1 MNEKCIAITQTLN
14 DALLKAPHDLRAP
27 IVNIH
32 GFAGELEIA
41 IADLTAL
48 IEKHRDVLP
57 EDFRA
62 DSSAIVQD
70 DLTPCLEF
78 LKQANQQL
86 DNRIDELAHF
96 IATDRSDPVASEA

>member
-1 MNEKCIAITQTLN
+1 MNEKCIAISQALN
-14 DALLKAPHDLRAP
+14 NALLKAPHDLRGP

-41 IADLTAL
+41 IAELTTL
-48 IEKHRDVLP
+48 FEQHRDVLP
-57 EDFRA
+57 ADFRA
-62 DSSAIVQD
+62 ASTAIVQD

-86 DNRIDELAHF
+86 DNRIDDLAHR
-96 IATDRSDPVASEA
+96 IAADQSDTEANDA